1 MITVRDKSLGKY
13 SITEDFQGFKVN
25 DETGRSLVKTNTFEE
40 ALRYI
45 ANRLVLDTP
54 SVYNLAQYTQRKK
67 EVFEAIVAAQGDGEQ
82 PMHVPDEQGVID
94 FSQEAQ

>member
-13 SITEDFQGFKVN
+13 SVTEDFQGFKVN
-25 DETGRSLVKTNTFEE
+25 DEMGKPLVKVASFEE

-54 SVYNLAQYTQRKK
+54 SVYTLAQYTQRKK
-67 EVFEAIVAAQGDGEQ
+67 EVFEAIVAAQDGAV
-82 PMHVPDEQGVID
+82 HTPDEQGVID
-94 FSQEAQ
+94 FSVPGND